1 MLSEDDIVAYAPDP
15 ESVRQTVRAA
25 MEDALQSQQT
35 SQTHSMSPA
44 FESAGQANG
53 AAGIEGVAATLRR
66 IASTSEEQLAIDREM
81 RQALDRQ
88 AQDMSEL
95 NDRIANEI
103 LSRSAPHRE
112 SEDQNG
118 DSSIDSGS
126 TRPVKS
132 SRELQE
138 EMLEIQRQQLELAK
152 NDRAERDRA
161 SKESKAK
168 KSSDDAKKKEKE
180 QRERQSDSRAIK
192 DTSQILSN
200 LGLSGPASVVG
211 QFGARYER
219 MQKAA
224 NTLRSL
230 GTSLQSND
238 VPARLALRAAA
249 MGVDPHELRA
259 RESDNATEMAEQHT
273 EAVQYES
280 RLNEEARRRGIDP
293 NELRARESDNARRM
307 REEALNRGTVPMHE
321 ADGSLGA
328 AAGDVS
334 NRAEEAQR
342 IQEQYA
348 QQQAASDAQP
358 RPTSV
363 SGAQR
368 ATSSPSSKAAKT
380 SKNEENAEQNS
391 TLGSKVAGALE
402 DAAGDVISDK
412 ISSSVAGKAAASGA
426 GKVGGEAAEAVGTKV
441 AGKAAGEAAEDVA
454 GAAIGKAAASG
465 AGKAI
470 GGGAAA
476 KVAGGALTK
485 LAGLAGG
492 PAGWVLTAASLVPDL
507 IHAGFDMQSKGS
519 LQGGGFQEGLNY
531 QAQDWGQDLLHFLG
545 APNSGKDLANYRRTT
560 SAMNFDLNSDQASTM
575 MDVQKWGKVNGI
587 DPAMAAQLTQNM
599 VRFGATTDEARSALE
614 SLKENAHD
622 AGIDLKEYAQNVG
635 SLQNIANA
643 GGVDSQQAL
652 QLSEETINE
661 VQDEFGEGYTDA
673 QGNKIGIK
681 QIVSVLSTRTGQL
694 AAERALGNDW
704 TPVYGTNQ
712 GFKSLVSALM
722 KRDLIPQ
729 VMRDAQSLEASAWGV
744 GMWDS
749 EEKNQAAFNASSSN
763 IGLEPG
769 NSNAAWDNFR
779 QNQLG
784 SDSYVSEYQSDTDS
798 QEAVAEAYKE
808 AYRKVWSQPMNQADV
823 MRQGLSGILGTD
835 QPFMGQVNINV
846 TSDEGKISTD
856 VSKDLKRT
864 NAYNGGTS
872 PLNVLNN
879 GESLP

>member
-152 NDRAERDRA
+152 NERAERERV

-168 KSSDDAKKKEKE
+168 KSSEDATRKEKE

-200 LGLSGPASVVG
+200 LGLSGPASVVS
-211 QFGARYER
+211 QFGSNYER

-249 MGVDPHELRA
+249 MGVDPHDLRA

-307 REEALNRGTVPMHE
+307 REEALNRGTVPMHD

-328 AAGDVS
+328 AAGDIS

-441 AGKAAGEAAEDVA
+441 AEKAAGEAAEDVA

-470 GGGAAA
+470 GGGAVA
-476 KVAGGALTK
+476 KLAGGALSK
-485 LAGLAGG
+485 LGGFAGG
-492 PAGWVLTAASLVPDL
+492 PVGMGLQLAFDAWQAGRKEWWDLVDE
-507 IHAGFDMQSKGS
+507 GS
-519 LQGGGFQEGLNY
+519 LQGGGGMTGLQYEGENKL
-531 QAQDWGQDLLHFLG
+531 QDLQNFLG
-545 APNSGKDLANYRRTT
+545 ISNSNGKDLQQYRSRT
-560 SAMNFDLNSDQASTM
+560 SAMGFRVGSESGNNM
-575 MDVQKWGKVNGI
+575 MDVQKWAKDNGMSPDTAAKLTENMVKFGSSASQATDALQSLKDSAKESGNDLKQYAKVVGSTSDILTQGGTSPTQSVEVSKDLVNQINDSLRGTPGFSDNYQIDESKIKTMISSPLFALEAMNILQENGVQVSPFMAK
-587 DPAMAAQLTQNM
+587 DPASLAAALADHHLFGKIVQQMESEGSNM
-599 VRFGATTDEARSALE
+599 MGYSGSTSKYDLAARQRMWSELSGTPQMEAPSEAYDFWQANGE
-614 SLKENAHD
+614 S
-622 AGIDLKEYAQNVG
+622 GG
-635 SLQNIANA
+635 SLGSSAEA
-643 GGVDSQQAL
+643 ETESQA
-652 QLSEETINE
+652 
-661 VQDEFGEGYTDA
+661 
-673 QGNKIGIK
+673 
-681 QIVSVLSTRTGQL
+681 ST
-694 AAERALGNDW
+694 AE
-704 TPVYGTNQ
+704 
-712 GFKSLVSALM
+712 
-722 KRDLIPQ
+722 
-729 VMRDAQSLEASAWGV
+729 
-744 GMWDS
+744 
-749 EEKNQAAFNASSSN
+749 SSSYSSPKTPPSSAEILQYG
-763 IGLEPG
+763 IGG
-769 NSNAAWDNFR
+769 
-779 QNQLG
+779 QK
-784 SDSYVSEYQSDTDS
+784 S
-798 QEAVAEAYKE
+798 Q
-808 AYRKVWSQPMNQADV
+808 
-823 MRQGLSGILGTD
+823 
-835 QPFMGQVNINV
+835 QPFMGQITITTEDGLDAKFQQN
-846 TSDEGKISTD
+846 SLQRS
-856 VSKDLKRT
+856 
-864 NAYNGGTS
+864 AYYGQKSNTY
-872 PLNVLNN
+872 VLNS
-879 GESLP
+879 GESQR